1 MDYFDSYEVR
11 DMLGLVNLL
20 RFHNELDE
28 NNKHPDN
35 SDIVINS
42 LSTRDENSRICK
54 QRRS

>member
-42 LSTRDENSRICK
+42 LST
-54 QRRS
+54 